1 MSTQKKR
8 LFRKVLIANRGE
20 IAVRVIRACRDL
32 GIATVAIYS
41 TADKN
46 ALHVQMAD
54 EAVCVGPPEGHASY
68 RNIPNIISA
77 AEISQAEAIHPGY
90 GFLSENA
97 HFAEICHAA
106 GIIFIGPSPDTIAL
120 MGDKS
125 RAKALMREAGVP
137 VVPGSLGTISTESE
151 GLEVAEGIGYPLI
164 IKASGGGGGRGMRI
178 VTAPEEFSNAFQTAQ
193 TEALQAF
200 GNREVYI
207 ERFFINPRHIE
218 IQVLGTVNGE
228 IHTFGERDCSI
239 QRRHQKLLEE
249 APSPFITATLRSAMS
264 QAAVAASKAANYV
277 NAGTVEFLVDPE
289 ERFFFIEM
297 NTRIQVE
304 HPVTETIFRYDLVK
318 AQILVALGEPLPP
331 VPAKPEGHA
340 IECRINAEDPWT
352 FTPSPGTITR
362 LTLPGGP
369 GIRIDTAAYQG
380 ALIPPHYDSLIAKV
394 IASGRNREEAM
405 DRMIRA
411 LGEMRIEGIKTTIPF
426 HQEVLRDP
434 VFRAGRYS
442 TSFVEHFM
450 EEREKRRTA
459 ENLEEK
465 DSSPESSKINLS
477 KDPLTGS

>member
-1 MSTQKKR
+1 MATPSKR
-8 LFRKVLIANRGE
+8 RFRKVLVANRGE

-32 GIATVAIYS
+32 GLDTVAIYS
-41 TADKN
+41 TADRT

-54 EAVCVGPPEGHASY
+54 EAVCVGPPEGHGSY

-77 AEISQAEAIHPGY
+77 AEISQADAIHPGY

-106 GIIFIGPSPDTIAL
+106 GIVFIGPSPETIAL
-120 MGDKS
+120 MGDKA

-137 VVPGSLGTISTESE
+137 VVPGSVGTISSESD
-151 GLEVAEGIGYPLI
+151 GLDVASEIGYPLI

-178 VTAPEEFSNAFQTAQ
+178 VTSPDEFSNAFQTAQ

-200 GNREVYI
+200 GNKEVYI

-218 IQVLGTVNGE
+218 IQILGDGKGE
-228 IHTFGERDCSI
+228 ILTFGERDCSI

-249 APSPFITATLRSAMS
+249 APSPFITAALRSAMS
-264 QAAVAASKAANYV
+264 QAAIAASKAADYV

-304 HPVTETIFRYDLVK
+304 HPVTESIFRYDLVK
-318 AQILVALGEPLPP
+318 AQIQVALGEPIPSPP
-331 VPAKPEGHA
+331 ARPEGHA

-362 LTLPGGP
+362 LVLPGGP
-369 GIRIDTAAYQG
+369 GIRVDTAAYQG
-380 ALIPPHYDSLIAKV
+380 AVIPPHYDSLVAKV
-394 IASGRNREEAM
+394 IATGRNREEAM
-405 DRMIRA
+405 DRMLRA
-411 LGEMRIEGIKTTIPF
+411 LTEMRVEGIRTTIPF
-426 HQEVLRDP
+426 HLEVLRDP
-434 VFRAGRYS
+434 TFRSGRYS

-450 EEREKRRTA
+450 ERRAQASGTEPA
-459 ENLEEK
+459 
-465 DSSPESSKINLS
+465 
-477 KDPLTGS
+477 DPDA

>member
-1 MSTQKKR
+1 MASSSKR
-8 LFRKVLIANRGE
+8 SFKKVLVANRGE

-32 GIATVAIYS
+32 GLSTVAIYS
-41 TADKN
+41 TADRN

-106 GIIFIGPSPDTIAL
+106 GITFIGPSPETISL
-120 MGDKS
+120 MGDKA

-137 VVPGSLGTISTESE
+137 VVPGSIGTIATESE
-151 GLEVAEGIGYPLI
+151 GLDVASEIGYPLI

-178 VTAPEEFSNAFQTAQ
+178 VTSPDEFSNAFQTAQ

-200 GNREVYI
+200 GNKEVYI
-207 ERFFINPRHIE
+207 ERFFVNPRHVE
-218 IQVLGTVNGE
+218 IQVLGDSDGT
-228 IHTFGERDCSI
+228 IYTLGERDCSI

-249 APSPFITATLRSAMS
+249 APSPFITAALRSAMS
-264 QAAVAASKAANYV
+264 QAAIAASKAADYV

-304 HPVTETIFRYDLVK
+304 HPVSESIFRYDLVK
-318 AQILVALGEPLPP
+318 AQLLVALGEPIASP
-331 VPAKPEGHA
+331 PAKPEGHA

-352 FTPSPGTITR
+352 FVPSPGTITR
-362 LTLPGGP
+362 LLLPGGP
-369 GIRIDTAAYQG
+369 GIRVDTAAYQG
-380 ALIPPHYDSLIAKV
+380 AVIPPHYDSLVAKV
-394 IASGRNREEAM
+394 IATGKNRDEAIA
-405 DRMIRA
+405 RMIRA
-411 LGEMRIEGIKTTIPF
+411 LREMTVEGIKTTIPF
-426 HQEVLRDP
+426 HLEVLADP
-434 VFRAGRYS
+434 TFRSGRYS

-450 EEREKRRTA
+450 ERREALPK
-459 ENLEEK
+459 N
-465 DSSPESSKINLS
+465 PS
-477 KDPLTGS
+477 KDPEAED

>member
-1 MSTQKKR
+1 MASPSKR
-8 LFRKVLIANRGE
+8 SFKKVLVANRGE

-32 GIATVAIYS
+32 GLSTVAIYS
-41 TADKN
+41 TVDKN

-106 GIIFIGPSPDTIAL
+106 GIIFIGPSPETISL
-120 MGDKS
+120 MGDKA

-137 VVPGSLGTISTESE
+137 VVPGSIGTIATESE
-151 GLEVAEGIGYPLI
+151 GLDVASEIGYPLI

-178 VTAPEEFSNAFQTAQ
+178 VTSPDEFSNAFQTAQ

-200 GNREVYI
+200 GNKEVYI
-207 ERFFINPRHIE
+207 ERFFVNPRHVE
-218 IQVLGTVNGE
+218 IQVLGDSDGT
-228 IHTFGERDCSI
+228 IYTLGERDCSI

-249 APSPFITATLRSAMS
+249 APSPFITAALRSAMS
-264 QAAVAASKAANYV
+264 QAAIAASKAADYV

-304 HPVTETIFRYDLVK
+304 HPVSESIFRYDLVK
-318 AQILVALGEPLPP
+318 AQLLVALGEPIASP
-331 VPAKPEGHA
+331 PAKPEGHA

-352 FTPSPGTITR
+352 FVPSPGTITR
-362 LTLPGGP
+362 LLLPGGP
-369 GIRIDTAAYQG
+369 GIRVDTAAYQG
-380 ALIPPHYDSLIAKV
+380 AVIPPHYDSLVAKV
-394 IASGRNREEAM
+394 IATGKNRDEAIA
-405 DRMIRA
+405 RMIRA
-411 LGEMRIEGIKTTIPF
+411 LREMTVEGIKTTIPF
-426 HQEVLRDP
+426 HLEVLADP
-434 VFRAGRYS
+434 TFRSGRYS

-450 EEREKRRTA
+450 ERREALPK
-459 ENLEEK
+459 N
-465 DSSPESSKINLS
+465 PS
-477 KDPLTGS
+477 KDPEAED

>member
-1 MSTQKKR
+1 MASSSKR
-8 LFRKVLIANRGE
+8 SFKKVLVANRGE

-32 GIATVAIYS
+32 GLSTVAIYS
-41 TADKN
+41 TADRN

-106 GIIFIGPSPDTIAL
+106 GITFIGPSPETISL
-120 MGDKS
+120 MGDKA

-137 VVPGSLGTISTESE
+137 VVPGSIGTIATESE
-151 GLEVAEGIGYPLI
+151 GLDVASEIGYPLI

-178 VTAPEEFSNAFQTAQ
+178 VTSPDEFSNAFQTAQ

-200 GNREVYI
+200 GNKEVYI
-207 ERFFINPRHIE
+207 ERFFLNPRHVE
-218 IQVLGTVNGE
+218 IQVLGDSDGT
-228 IHTFGERDCSI
+228 IYTLGERDCSI

-249 APSPFITATLRSAMS
+249 APSPFITAALRSAMS
-264 QAAVAASKAANYV
+264 QAAIAASKAAEYV

-304 HPVTETIFRYDLVK
+304 HPVSESIFRYDLVK
-318 AQILVALGEPLPP
+318 AQLLVALGEPIPSP
-331 VPAKPEGHA
+331 PAKPEGHA

-352 FTPSPGTITR
+352 FVPSPGTITR
-362 LTLPGGP
+362 LLLPGGP
-369 GIRIDTAAYQG
+369 GIRVDTAAYQG
-380 ALIPPHYDSLIAKV
+380 AVIPPHYDSLVAKV
-394 IASGRNREEAM
+394 IATGKNRDEAIA
-405 DRMIRA
+405 RMIRA
-411 LGEMRIEGIKTTIPF
+411 LREMTVEGIKTTIPF
-426 HQEVLRDP
+426 HLEVLADP
-434 VFRAGRYS
+434 TFRSGRYS

-450 EEREKRRTA
+450 ERREALPK
-459 ENLEEK
+459 NPSK
-465 DSSPESSKINLS
+465 DSEAE
-477 KDPLTGS
+477 D

>member
-1 MSTQKKR
+1 MATPSKR
-8 LFRKVLIANRGE
+8 RFRKVLVANRGE

-32 GIATVAIYS
+32 GLDTVAIYS
-41 TADKN
+41 TADRT

-54 EAVCVGPPEGHASY
+54 EAVCVGPPEGHGSY

-77 AEISQAEAIHPGY
+77 AEISQADAIHPGY

-106 GIIFIGPSPDTIAL
+106 GIVFIGPSPETSAL
-120 MGDKS
+120 MGDKA

-137 VVPGSLGTISTESE
+137 VVPGSVGTISSESD
-151 GLEVAEGIGYPLI
+151 GLDVASEIGYPLI

-178 VTAPEEFSNAFQTAQ
+178 VTSPDEFSNAFQTAQ

-200 GNREVYI
+200 GNKEVYI

-218 IQVLGTVNGE
+218 IQILGDGKGE
-228 IHTFGERDCSI
+228 ILTFGERDCSI

-249 APSPFITATLRSAMS
+249 APSPFITAALRSAMS
-264 QAAVAASKAANYV
+264 QAAIAASKAADYV

-304 HPVTETIFRYDLVK
+304 HPVTESIFRYDLVK
-318 AQILVALGEPLPP
+318 AQIQVALGEPIPSPP
-331 VPAKPEGHA
+331 ARPEGHA

-362 LTLPGGP
+362 LVLPGGP
-369 GIRIDTAAYQG
+369 GIRVDTAAYQG
-380 ALIPPHYDSLIAKV
+380 AVIPPHYDSLVAKV
-394 IASGRNREEAM
+394 IATGRNREEAM
-405 DRMIRA
+405 DRMLRA
-411 LGEMRIEGIKTTIPF
+411 LTEMRVEGIRTTIPF
-426 HQEVLRDP
+426 HLEVLRDP
-434 VFRAGRYS
+434 TFRSGRYS

-450 EEREKRRTA
+450 ERRAQASGTEPA
-459 ENLEEK
+459 
-465 DSSPESSKINLS
+465 
-477 KDPLTGS
+477 DPDA

>member
-1 MSTQKKR
+1 MATPAKR
-8 LFRKVLIANRGE
+8 LFRKVLVANRGE

-32 GIATVAIYS
+32 GLSTVAIYS
-41 TADKN
+41 TADRT

-54 EAVCVGPPEGHASY
+54 EAVCVGPPEGHGSY

-77 AEISQAEAIHPGY
+77 AEISQADAIHPGY

-106 GIIFIGPSPDTIAL
+106 GIVFIGPSPETISL
-120 MGDKS
+120 MGDKA

-137 VVPGSLGTISTESE
+137 VVPGSIGTISSESD
-151 GLEVAEGIGYPLI
+151 GLDVAAEIGYPLI

-178 VTAPEEFSNAFQTAQ
+178 VTSPEEFSNAFQTAQ

-200 GNREVYI
+200 GNKEVYI

-218 IQVLGTVNGE
+218 IQVLGDGKGE
-228 IHTFGERDCSI
+228 ILTFGERDCSI

-249 APSPFITATLRSAMS
+249 APSPFITAALRSAMS
-264 QAAVAASKAANYV
+264 QAAIAASKAADYV

-304 HPVTETIFRYDLVK
+304 HPVTESIFRYDLVK
-318 AQILVALGEPLPP
+318 AQIQVALGEPIPSPP
-331 VPAKPEGHA
+331 ARPEGHA

-362 LTLPGGP
+362 LVLPGGP
-369 GIRIDTAAYQG
+369 GIRVDTAAYQG
-380 ALIPPHYDSLIAKV
+380 ALIPPHYDSLVAKV
-394 IASGRNREEAM
+394 IATGRNREEAL
-405 DRMIRA
+405 DRMARA
-411 LGEMRIEGIKTTIPF
+411 LTEMRIEGIKTTIPF
-426 HQEVLRDP
+426 HLEVLRDP
-434 VFRAGRYS
+434 TFRSGRYS

-450 EEREKRRTA
+450 ERRA
-459 ENLEEK
+459 Q
-465 DSSPESSKINLS
+465 ESGNDLS
-477 KDPLTGS
+477 DADE

>member
-1 MSTQKKR
+1 MATPSKR
-8 LFRKVLIANRGE
+8 RFRKVLVANRGE

-32 GIATVAIYS
+32 GLDTVAIYS
-41 TADKN
+41 TADRT

-54 EAVCVGPPEGHASY
+54 EAVCVGPPEGHGSY

-77 AEISQAEAIHPGY
+77 AEISQADAIHPGY

-106 GIIFIGPSPDTIAL
+106 GIVFIGPSPETIAL
-120 MGDKS
+120 MGDKA

-137 VVPGSLGTISTESE
+137 VVPGSVGTISSESD
-151 GLEVAEGIGYPLI
+151 GLDVASEIGYPLI

-178 VTAPEEFSNAFQTAQ
+178 VTSPDEFSNAFQTAQ

-200 GNREVYI
+200 GNKEVYI

-218 IQVLGTVNGE
+218 IQVLGDGKGE
-228 IHTFGERDCSI
+228 ILTFGERDCSI

-249 APSPFITATLRSAMS
+249 APSPFITAALRSAMS
-264 QAAVAASKAANYV
+264 QAAIAASKAADYV

-304 HPVTETIFRYDLVK
+304 HPVTESIFRYDLVK
-318 AQILVALGEPLPP
+318 AQIQVALGEPIPSPP
-331 VPAKPEGHA
+331 ARPEGHA

-362 LTLPGGP
+362 LVLPGGP
-369 GIRIDTAAYQG
+369 GIRVDTAAYQG
-380 ALIPPHYDSLIAKV
+380 AVIPPHYDSLVANMV
-394 IASGRNREEAM
+394 ATGRNREEAM
-405 DRMIRA
+405 DRMLRA
-411 LGEMRIEGIKTTIPF
+411 LAEMRVEGIRTTIPF
-426 HQEVLRDP
+426 HLEVLRDP
-434 VFRAGRYS
+434 TFRSGRYS

-450 EEREKRRTA
+450 ERRAQASGTEPA
-459 ENLEEK
+459 
-465 DSSPESSKINLS
+465 DT
-477 KDPLTGS
+477 DA

>member
-1 MSTQKKR
+1 MASSSKR
-8 LFRKVLIANRGE
+8 SFKKVLVANRGE

-32 GIATVAIYS
+32 GLSTVAIYS
-41 TADKN
+41 TADRN

-106 GIIFIGPSPDTIAL
+106 GIIFIGPSPETISL
-120 MGDKS
+120 MGDKA

-137 VVPGSLGTISTESE
+137 VVPGSIGTIATESE
-151 GLEVAEGIGYPLI
+151 GLDVASEIGYPLI

-178 VTAPEEFSNAFQTAQ
+178 VTSPDEFSNAFQTAQ

-200 GNREVYI
+200 GNKEVYI
-207 ERFFINPRHIE
+207 ERFFVNPRHVE
-218 IQVLGTVNGE
+218 IQVLGDSDGT
-228 IHTFGERDCSI
+228 IYTLGERDCSI

-249 APSPFITATLRSAMS
+249 APSPFITAALRSAMS
-264 QAAVAASKAANYV
+264 QAAIAASKAADYV

-304 HPVTETIFRYDLVK
+304 HPVSESIFRYDLVK
-318 AQILVALGEPLPP
+318 AQLLVALGEPIPSP
-331 VPAKPEGHA
+331 PAKPEGHA

-352 FTPSPGTITR
+352 FVPSPGTITR
-362 LTLPGGP
+362 LLLPGGP
-369 GIRIDTAAYQG
+369 GIRVDTAAYQG
-380 ALIPPHYDSLIAKV
+380 AVIPPHYDSLVAKV
-394 IASGRNREEAM
+394 IATGKNRDEAIA
-405 DRMIRA
+405 RMIRA
-411 LGEMRIEGIKTTIPF
+411 LREMTVEGIKTTIPF
-426 HQEVLRDP
+426 HLEVLADP
-434 VFRAGRYS
+434 TFRSGRYS

-450 EEREKRRTA
+450 ERREALPK
-459 ENLEEK
+459 NPSK
-465 DSSPESSKINLS
+465 DSEAE
-477 KDPLTGS
+477 D

>member
-1 MSTQKKR
+1 MASSSKR
-8 LFRKVLIANRGE
+8 SFKKVLVANRGE

-32 GIATVAIYS
+32 GLSTVAIYS
-41 TADKN
+41 TADRN

-106 GIIFIGPSPDTIAL
+106 GITFIGPSPETISL
-120 MGDKS
+120 MGDKA

-137 VVPGSLGTISTESE
+137 VVPGSIGTIATESE
-151 GLEVAEGIGYPLI
+151 GLDVASEIGYPLI

-178 VTAPEEFSNAFQTAQ
+178 VTSPEEFSNAFQTAQ

-200 GNREVYI
+200 GNKEVYI
-207 ERFFINPRHIE
+207 ERFFVNPRHVE
-218 IQVLGTVNGE
+218 IQVLGDSDGT
-228 IHTFGERDCSI
+228 IYTLGERDCSI

-249 APSPFITATLRSAMS
+249 APSPFITAALRSAMS
-264 QAAVAASKAANYV
+264 QAAIAASKAADYV

-304 HPVTETIFRYDLVK
+304 HPVSESIFRYDLVK
-318 AQILVALGEPLPP
+318 AQLLVALGEPIASP
-331 VPAKPEGHA
+331 PAKPEGHA

-352 FTPSPGTITR
+352 FVPSPGTITR
-362 LTLPGGP
+362 LLLPGGP
-369 GIRIDTAAYQG
+369 GIRVDTAAYQG
-380 ALIPPHYDSLIAKV
+380 AVIPPHYDSLVAKV
-394 IASGRNREEAM
+394 IATGKNRDEAIA
-405 DRMIRA
+405 RMIRA
-411 LGEMRIEGIKTTIPF
+411 LREMTVEGIKTTIPF
-426 HQEVLRDP
+426 HLEVLADP
-434 VFRAGRYS
+434 TFRSGRYS

-450 EEREKRRTA
+450 ERREALPK
-459 ENLEEK
+459 NPSK
-465 DSSPESSKINLS
+465 DSEAE
-477 KDPLTGS
+477 D

>member
-1 MSTQKKR
+1 MASPAKR
-8 LFRKVLIANRGE
+8 SFRKVLVANRGE

-32 GIATVAIYS
+32 GLSTVAIYS

-106 GIIFIGPSPDTIAL
+106 GIIFIGPSPETISL
-120 MGDKS
+120 MGDKA

-137 VVPGSLGTISTESE
+137 VVPGSIGTIATESD
-151 GLEVAEGIGYPLI
+151 GLDVASEIGYPLI

-178 VTAPEEFSNAFQTAQ
+178 VTSPDEFSNAFQTAQ

-200 GNREVYI
+200 GNKEVYI
-207 ERFFINPRHIE
+207 ERFFVNPRHIE
-218 IQVLGTVNGE
+218 IQVLGDSDGT
-228 IHTFGERDCSI
+228 IHTLGERDCSI

-249 APSPFITATLRSAMS
+249 APSPFITAALRSAMS
-264 QAAVAASKAANYV
+264 QAAIAASKAADYV

-304 HPVTETIFRYDLVK
+304 HPVSESIFRYDLVK
-318 AQILVALGEPLPP
+318 AQLLVALGEPIASP
-331 VPAKPEGHA
+331 PAKPEGHA

-352 FTPSPGTITR
+352 FVPSPGTITR
-362 LTLPGGP
+362 LLLPGGP
-369 GIRIDTAAYQG
+369 GIRVDTAAYQG
-380 ALIPPHYDSLIAKV
+380 AVIPPHYDSLVAKV
-394 IASGRNREEAM
+394 IATGKNREEAIA
-405 DRMIRA
+405 RMTRA
-411 LGEMRIEGIKTTIPF
+411 LREMTVEGIRTTIPF
-426 HQEVLRDP
+426 HLEVLADP
-434 VFRAGRYS
+434 TFRSGRYS

-450 EEREKRRTA
+450 ERREALPK
-459 ENLEEK
+459 N
-465 DSSPESSKINLS
+465 PS
-477 KDPLTGS
+477 KDPEPED

>member
-1 MSTQKKR
+1 MASPTKR
-8 LFRKVLIANRGE
+8 AFKKVLIANRGE

-32 GIATVAIYS
+32 GLATVAIYS
-41 TADKN
+41 TADRN

-106 GIIFIGPSPDTIAL
+106 GITFIGPSPETISL
-120 MGDKS
+120 MGDKA

-137 VVPGSLGTISTESE
+137 VVPGSIGTIATEAE
-151 GLEVAEGIGYPLI
+151 GLDVAAEIGYPLI

-178 VTAPEEFSNAFQTAQ
+178 VTAPDEFSNAFQTAQ

-200 GNREVYI
+200 GNKEVYI
-207 ERFFINPRHIE
+207 ERFFVNPRHIE
-218 IQVLGTVNGE
+218 IQVLGDADGT
-228 IHTFGERDCSI
+228 IHTLGERDCSI

-249 APSPFITATLRSAMS
+249 APSPFITVALRSAMS
-264 QAAVAASKAANYV
+264 QAAVAASKAADYV

-304 HPVTETIFRYDLVK
+304 HPVSESIFRYDLVK
-318 AQILVALGEPLPP
+318 AQLLVALGEPIAPP
-331 VPAKPEGHA
+331 PPKPEGHA

-362 LTLPGGP
+362 LILPGGP
-369 GIRIDTAAYQG
+369 GIRVDTAAYQG
-380 ALIPPHYDSLIAKV
+380 AVIPPHYDSLVAKV
-394 IASGRNREEAM
+394 ISTGKNRDEAIA
-405 DRMIRA
+405 RMLRA
-411 LGEMRIEGIKTTIPF
+411 LREMKVDGIKTTIPF
-426 HQEVLRDP
+426 HLEVLKDE
-434 VFRAGRYS
+434 VFRSGRYS

-450 EEREKRRTA
+450 ERREEHSDKQSD
-459 ENLEEK
+459 K
-465 DSSPESSKINLS
+465 S
-477 KDPLTGS
+477 KDPGPEA

>member
-1 MSTQKKR
+1 MATPSKR
-8 LFRKVLIANRGE
+8 RFRKVLVANRGE

-32 GIATVAIYS
+32 GLDTVAIYS
-41 TADKN
+41 TADRT

-54 EAVCVGPPEGHASY
+54 EAVCVGPPEGHGSY

-77 AEISQAEAIHPGY
+77 AEISQADAIHPGY

-106 GIIFIGPSPDTIAL
+106 GIVFIGPSPETIAL
-120 MGDKS
+120 MGDKA

-137 VVPGSLGTISTESE
+137 VVPGSVGTISSESD
-151 GLEVAEGIGYPLI
+151 GLDVASEIGYPLI

-178 VTAPEEFSNAFQTAQ
+178 VTSPDEFSNAFQTAQ

-200 GNREVYI
+200 GNKEVYI

-218 IQVLGTVNGE
+218 IQVRGDGKGE
-228 IHTFGERDCSI
+228 ILTFGERDCSI

-249 APSPFITATLRSAMS
+249 APSPFITAALRSAMS
-264 QAAVAASKAANYV
+264 QAAIAASKAADYV

-304 HPVTETIFRYDLVK
+304 HPVTESIFRYDLVK
-318 AQILVALGEPLPP
+318 AQIQVALGEPIPSPP
-331 VPAKPEGHA
+331 ARPEGHA

-362 LTLPGGP
+362 LVLPGGP
-369 GIRIDTAAYQG
+369 GIRVDTAAYQG
-380 ALIPPHYDSLIAKV
+380 AVIPPHYDSLVAKV
-394 IASGRNREEAM
+394 IATGRNREEAM
-405 DRMIRA
+405 DRMLRA
-411 LGEMRIEGIKTTIPF
+411 LTEMRVEGIRTTIPF
-426 HQEVLRDP
+426 HLEVLRDP
-434 VFRAGRYS
+434 TFRSGRYS

-450 EEREKRRTA
+450 ERRAQASGTEPA
-459 ENLEEK
+459 
-465 DSSPESSKINLS
+465 
-477 KDPLTGS
+477 DPDA

>member
-1 MSTQKKR
+1 MATPAKR
-8 LFRKVLIANRGE
+8 LFRKVLVANRGE

-32 GIATVAIYS
+32 GLSTVAIYS
-41 TADKN
+41 TADRT

-54 EAVCVGPPEGHASY
+54 EAVCVGPPEGHGSY

-77 AEISQAEAIHPGY
+77 AEISQADAIHPGY

-106 GIIFIGPSPDTIAL
+106 GIVFIGPSPETISL
-120 MGDKS
+120 MGDKA

-137 VVPGSLGTISTESE
+137 VVPGSIGTISSESD
-151 GLEVAEGIGYPLI
+151 GLDVAAEIGYPLI

-178 VTAPEEFSNAFQTAQ
+178 VTSPEEFSNAFQTAQ

-200 GNREVYI
+200 GNKEVYI

-218 IQVLGTVNGE
+218 IQVLGDGKGE
-228 IHTFGERDCSI
+228 ILTFGERDCSI

-249 APSPFITATLRSAMS
+249 APSPFITAALRSAMS
-264 QAAVAASKAANYV
+264 QAAIAASKAADYV

-304 HPVTETIFRYDLVK
+304 HPVTESIFRYDLVK
-318 AQILVALGEPLPP
+318 AQIQVALGEPIPSPP
-331 VPAKPEGHA
+331 ARPEGHA

-362 LTLPGGP
+362 LVLPGGP
-369 GIRIDTAAYQG
+369 GIRVDTAAYQG
-380 ALIPPHYDSLIAKV
+380 ALIPPHYDSLVAKV
-394 IASGRNREEAM
+394 IATGRNREEAL
-405 DRMIRA
+405 DRMARA
-411 LGEMRIEGIKTTIPF
+411 LTEMRVEGIKTTIPF
-426 HQEVLRDP
+426 HLEVLRDP
-434 VFRAGRYS
+434 TFRSGRYS

-450 EEREKRRTA
+450 ERRA
-459 ENLEEK
+459 Q
-465 DSSPESSKINLS
+465 ESGNDLS
-477 KDPLTGS
+477 DADE

>member
-1 MSTQKKR
+1 MASSSKR
-8 LFRKVLIANRGE
+8 SFKKVLVANRGE

-32 GIATVAIYS
+32 GLSTVAIYS
-41 TADKN
+41 TADRN

-106 GIIFIGPSPDTIAL
+106 GITFIGPSPETISL
-120 MGDKS
+120 MGDKA

-137 VVPGSLGTISTESE
+137 VVPGSIGTIATESE
-151 GLEVAEGIGYPLI
+151 GLDVASEIGYPLI

-178 VTAPEEFSNAFQTAQ
+178 VTSPEEFSNAFQTAQ

-200 GNREVYI
+200 GNKEVYI
-207 ERFFINPRHIE
+207 ERFFVNPRHVE
-218 IQVLGTVNGE
+218 IQVLGDSDGT
-228 IHTFGERDCSI
+228 IYTLGERDCSI

-249 APSPFITATLRSAMS
+249 APSPFITAALRSAMS
-264 QAAVAASKAANYV
+264 QAAIAASKAADYV

-304 HPVTETIFRYDLVK
+304 HPVSESIFRYDLVK
-318 AQILVALGEPLPP
+318 AQLLVALGEPIPSP
-331 VPAKPEGHA
+331 PAKPEGHA

-352 FTPSPGTITR
+352 FVPSPGTITR
-362 LTLPGGP
+362 LLLPGGP
-369 GIRIDTAAYQG
+369 GIRVDTAAYQG
-380 ALIPPHYDSLIAKV
+380 AVIPPHYDSLVAKV
-394 IASGRNREEAM
+394 IATGKNRDEAIA
-405 DRMIRA
+405 RMIRA
-411 LGEMRIEGIKTTIPF
+411 LREMTVEGIKTTIPF
-426 HQEVLRDP
+426 HLEVLADP
-434 VFRAGRYS
+434 TFRSGRYS

-450 EEREKRRTA
+450 ERREALPK
-459 ENLEEK
+459 NPSK
-465 DSSPESSKINLS
+465 DSEAE
-477 KDPLTGS
+477 D

>member
-1 MSTQKKR
+1 MASSSKR
-8 LFRKVLIANRGE
+8 SFKKVLVANRGE

-32 GIATVAIYS
+32 GLSTVAIYS
-41 TADKN
+41 TADRN

-106 GIIFIGPSPDTIAL
+106 GITFIGPSPETISL
-120 MGDKS
+120 MGDKA

-137 VVPGSLGTISTESE
+137 VVPGSIGTIATESE
-151 GLEVAEGIGYPLI
+151 GLDVASEIGYPLI

-178 VTAPEEFSNAFQTAQ
+178 VTSPEEFSNAFQTAQ

-200 GNREVYI
+200 GNKEVYI
-207 ERFFINPRHIE
+207 ERFFVNPRHVE
-218 IQVLGTVNGE
+218 IQVLGDSDGT
-228 IHTFGERDCSI
+228 IYTLGERDCSI

-249 APSPFITATLRSAMS
+249 APSPFITAALRSAMS
-264 QAAVAASKAANYV
+264 QAAIAASKAADYV

-304 HPVTETIFRYDLVK
+304 HPVSESIFRYDLVK
-318 AQILVALGEPLPP
+318 AQLLVALGEPIASP
-331 VPAKPEGHA
+331 PAKPEGHA

-352 FTPSPGTITR
+352 FVPSPGTITR
-362 LTLPGGP
+362 LLLPGGP
-369 GIRIDTAAYQG
+369 GIRVDTAAYQG
-380 ALIPPHYDSLIAKV
+380 AVIPPHYDSLVAKV
-394 IASGRNREEAM
+394 IATGKNRDEAIA
-405 DRMIRA
+405 RMIRA
-411 LGEMRIEGIKTTIPF
+411 LREMTVEGIKTTIPF
-426 HQEVLRDP
+426 HLEVLTDP
-434 VFRAGRYS
+434 TFRSGRYS

-450 EEREKRRTA
+450 ERREALPK
-459 ENLEEK
+459 N
-465 DSSPESSKINLS
+465 PS
-477 KDPLTGS
+477 KDPEAED

>member
-1 MSTQKKR
+1 MATPSKR
-8 LFRKVLIANRGE
+8 RFRKVLVANRGE

-32 GIATVAIYS
+32 GLDTVAIYS
-41 TADKN
+41 TADRT

-54 EAVCVGPPEGHASY
+54 EAVCVGPPEGHGSY

-77 AEISQAEAIHPGY
+77 AEISQADAIHPGY

-106 GIIFIGPSPDTIAL
+106 GIVFIGPSPESIAL
-120 MGDKS
+120 MGDKA

-137 VVPGSLGTISTESE
+137 VVPGSVGTISSESD
-151 GLEVAEGIGYPLI
+151 GLDVASEIGYPLI

-178 VTAPEEFSNAFQTAQ
+178 VTSPDEFSNAFQTAQ

-200 GNREVYI
+200 GNKEVYI

-218 IQVLGTVNGE
+218 IQILGDGKGE
-228 IHTFGERDCSI
+228 ILTFGERDCSI

-249 APSPFITATLRSAMS
+249 APSPFITAALRSAMS
-264 QAAVAASKAANYV
+264 QAAIAASKAADYV

-304 HPVTETIFRYDLVK
+304 HPVTESIFRYDLVK
-318 AQILVALGEPLPP
+318 AQIQVALGEPIPSPP
-331 VPAKPEGHA
+331 ARPEGHA

-362 LTLPGGP
+362 LVLPGGP
-369 GIRIDTAAYQG
+369 GIRVDTAAYQG
-380 ALIPPHYDSLIAKV
+380 AVIPPHYDSLVAKV
-394 IASGRNREEAM
+394 IATGRNREEAM
-405 DRMIRA
+405 DRMLRA
-411 LGEMRIEGIKTTIPF
+411 LTEMRVEGIRTTIPF
-426 HQEVLRDP
+426 HLEVLRDP
-434 VFRAGRYS
+434 TFRSGRYS

-450 EEREKRRTA
+450 ERRAQASGTEPA
-459 ENLEEK
+459 EP
-465 DSSPESSKINLS
+465 DA
-477 KDPLTGS
+477 

>member
-1 MSTQKKR
+1 MATPSKR
-8 LFRKVLIANRGE
+8 RFRKVLVANRGE

-32 GIATVAIYS
+32 GLDTVAIYS
-41 TADKN
+41 TADRT

-54 EAVCVGPPEGHASY
+54 EAVCVGPPEGHGSY

-77 AEISQAEAIHPGY
+77 AEISQADAIHPGY

-106 GIIFIGPSPDTIAL
+106 GIVFIGPSPESIAL
-120 MGDKS
+120 MGDKA

-137 VVPGSLGTISTESE
+137 VVPGSVGTISSESD
-151 GLEVAEGIGYPLI
+151 GLDVASEIGYPLI

-178 VTAPEEFSNAFQTAQ
+178 VTSPDEFSNAFQTAQ

-200 GNREVYI
+200 GNKEVYI

-218 IQVLGTVNGE
+218 IQILGDGKGE
-228 IHTFGERDCSI
+228 ILTFGERDCSI

-249 APSPFITATLRSAMS
+249 APSPFITAALRSAMS
-264 QAAVAASKAANYV
+264 QAAIAASKAADYV

-304 HPVTETIFRYDLVK
+304 HPVTESIFRYDLVK
-318 AQILVALGEPLPP
+318 AQIQVALGEPIPSPP
-331 VPAKPEGHA
+331 ARPEGHA

-362 LTLPGGP
+362 LVLPGGP
-369 GIRIDTAAYQG
+369 GIRVDTAAYQG
-380 ALIPPHYDSLIAKV
+380 AVIPPHYDSLVAKV
-394 IASGRNREEAM
+394 IATGRNREEAM
-405 DRMIRA
+405 DRMLRA
-411 LGEMRIEGIKTTIPF
+411 LTEMRVEGIRTTIPF
-426 HQEVLRDP
+426 HLEVLRDP
-434 VFRAGRYS
+434 TFRSGRYS

-450 EEREKRRTA
+450 ERRAQASGTEPA
-459 ENLEEK
+459 
-465 DSSPESSKINLS
+465 
-477 KDPLTGS
+477 DPDA

>member
-1 MSTQKKR
+1 MATPSKR
-8 LFRKVLIANRGE
+8 RFRKVLVANRGE

-32 GIATVAIYS
+32 GLDTVAIYS
-41 TADKN
+41 TADRT

-54 EAVCVGPPEGHASY
+54 EAVCVGPPEGHGSY

-77 AEISQAEAIHPGY
+77 AEISQADAIHPGY

-106 GIIFIGPSPDTIAL
+106 GIVFIGPSPETIAL
-120 MGDKS
+120 MGDKA

-137 VVPGSLGTISTESE
+137 VVPGSVGTISSESD
-151 GLEVAEGIGYPLI
+151 GLDVASEIGYPLI

-178 VTAPEEFSNAFQTAQ
+178 VTSPDEFSNAFQTAQ

-200 GNREVYI
+200 GNKEVYI

-218 IQVLGTVNGE
+218 IQVLGDGKGE
-228 IHTFGERDCSI
+228 ILTFGERDCSI

-249 APSPFITATLRSAMS
+249 APSPFITAALRSAMS
-264 QAAVAASKAANYV
+264 QAAIAASKAADYV

-304 HPVTETIFRYDLVK
+304 HPVTESIFRYDLVL
-318 AQILVALGEPLPP
+318 AQIQVALGEPIPSPP
-331 VPAKPEGHA
+331 ARPEGHA

-362 LTLPGGP
+362 LVLPGGP
-369 GIRIDTAAYQG
+369 GIRVDTAAYQG
-380 ALIPPHYDSLIAKV
+380 AVIPPHYDSLVAKV
-394 IASGRNREEAM
+394 IATGRNREEAM
-405 DRMIRA
+405 DRMLRA
-411 LGEMRIEGIKTTIPF
+411 LTEMRVEGIRTTIPF
-426 HQEVLRDP
+426 HLEVLRDP
-434 VFRAGRYS
+434 TFRSGRYS

-450 EEREKRRTA
+450 ERRAQASGTEPA
-459 ENLEEK
+459 
-465 DSSPESSKINLS
+465 
-477 KDPLTGS
+477 DPDA

>member
-1 MSTQKKR
+1 MATPPAKR
-8 LFRKVLIANRGE
+8 RFRKVLVANRGE

-32 GIATVAIYS
+32 GLDTVAIYS
-41 TADKN
+41 TADRT

-54 EAVCVGPPEGHASY
+54 EAVCVGPPEGYGSY

-77 AEISQAEAIHPGY
+77 AEISQADAIHPGY

-106 GIIFIGPSPDTIAL
+106 GIVFIGPSPETIAL
-120 MGDKS
+120 MGDKA

-137 VVPGSLGTISTESE
+137 VVPGSIGTISSESD
-151 GLEVAEGIGYPLI
+151 GLDVASEIGYPLI

-178 VTAPEEFSNAFQTAQ
+178 VTSPDEFSNAFQTAQ

-200 GNREVYI
+200 GNKEVYI

-218 IQVLGTVNGE
+218 IQVLGDGKGE
-228 IHTFGERDCSI
+228 ILTFGERDCSI

-249 APSPFITATLRSAMS
+249 APSPFITAALRSAMS
-264 QAAVAASKAANYV
+264 QAAIAASKAADYV

-304 HPVTETIFRYDLVK
+304 HPVTESIFRYDLVK
-318 AQILVALGEPLPP
+318 AQIQVALGEPIPSPP
-331 VPAKPEGHA
+331 SRPEGHA

-362 LTLPGGP
+362 LVLPGGP
-369 GIRIDTAAYQG
+369 GIRVDTAAYQG
-380 ALIPPHYDSLIAKV
+380 AVIPPHYDSLVAKV
-394 IASGRNREEAM
+394 IATGRNREEAM
-405 DRMIRA
+405 DRMLRA
-411 LGEMRIEGIKTTIPF
+411 LTEMRVEGIRTTIPF
-426 HQEVLRDP
+426 HLEVLRDST
-434 VFRAGRYS
+434 FRSGRYS

-450 EEREKRRTA
+450 ERRAQASGTEPA
-459 ENLEEK
+459 DP
-465 DSSPESSKINLS
+465 DS
-477 KDPLTGS
+477 

>member
-1 MSTQKKR
+1 MASPSKR
-8 LFRKVLIANRGE
+8 SFKKVLVANRGE

-32 GIATVAIYS
+32 GLSTVAIYS

-106 GIIFIGPSPDTIAL
+106 GIIFIGPSPETISL
-120 MGDKS
+120 MGDKA

-137 VVPGSLGTISTESE
+137 VVPGSIGTIATESE
-151 GLEVAEGIGYPLI
+151 GLDVASEIGYPLI

-178 VTAPEEFSNAFQTAQ
+178 VTSPDEFSNAFQTAQ

-200 GNREVYI
+200 GNKEVYI
-207 ERFFINPRHIE
+207 ERFFVNPRHVE
-218 IQVLGTVNGE
+218 IQVLGDSDGT
-228 IHTFGERDCSI
+228 IYTLGERDCSI

-249 APSPFITATLRSAMS
+249 APSPFITAALRSAMS
-264 QAAVAASKAANYV
+264 QAAIAASKAADYV

-304 HPVTETIFRYDLVK
+304 HPVSESIFRYDLVK
-318 AQILVALGEPLPP
+318 AQLLIALGEPITSP
-331 VPAKPEGHA
+331 PAKPEGHA

-352 FTPSPGTITR
+352 FVPSPGTITR
-362 LTLPGGP
+362 LLLPGGP
-369 GIRIDTAAYQG
+369 GIRVDTAAYQG
-380 ALIPPHYDSLIAKV
+380 AVIPPYYDSLVAKV
-394 IASGRNREEAM
+394 IATGKNRDEAIA
-405 DRMIRA
+405 RMIRA
-411 LGEMRIEGIKTTIPF
+411 LREMTVEGIKTTIPF
-426 HQEVLRDP
+426 HLEVLADP
-434 VFRAGRYS
+434 TFRSGRYS

-450 EEREKRRTA
+450 ERREALPK
-459 ENLEEK
+459 NPSK
-465 DSSPESSKINLS
+465 DSEAE
-477 KDPLTGS
+477 D

>member
-1 MSTQKKR
+1 MASPSKR
-8 LFRKVLIANRGE
+8 SFKKVLVANRGE

-32 GIATVAIYS
+32 GLSTVAIYS

-106 GIIFIGPSPDTIAL
+106 GIIFIGPSPETISL
-120 MGDKS
+120 MGDKA

-137 VVPGSLGTISTESE
+137 VVPGSIGTIATESE
-151 GLEVAEGIGYPLI
+151 GLDVASEIGYPLI

-178 VTAPEEFSNAFQTAQ
+178 VTSPDEFSNAFQTAQ

-200 GNREVYI
+200 GNKEVYI
-207 ERFFINPRHIE
+207 ERFFVNPRHVE
-218 IQVLGTVNGE
+218 IQVLGDSDGT
-228 IHTFGERDCSI
+228 IYTLGERDCSI

-249 APSPFITATLRSAMS
+249 APSPFITAALRSAMS
-264 QAAVAASKAANYV
+264 QAAIAASKAADYV

-304 HPVTETIFRYDLVK
+304 HPVSESIFRYDLVK
-318 AQILVALGEPLPP
+318 AQLLVALGEPIASP
-331 VPAKPEGHA
+331 PAKPEGHA

-352 FTPSPGTITR
+352 FVPSPGTITR
-362 LTLPGGP
+362 LLLPGGP
-369 GIRIDTAAYQG
+369 GIRVDTAAYQG
-380 ALIPPHYDSLIAKV
+380 AVIPPHYDSLVAKIIATGKNRDEA
-394 IASGRNREEAM
+394 IA
-405 DRMIRA
+405 RMIRA
-411 LGEMRIEGIKTTIPF
+411 LREMTVEGIKTTIPF
-426 HQEVLRDP
+426 HLEVLADP
-434 VFRAGRYS
+434 TFRSGRYS

-450 EEREKRRTA
+450 ERREALPK
-459 ENLEEK
+459 NPSK
-465 DSSPESSKINLS
+465 DSEAE
-477 KDPLTGS
+477 D

>member
-1 MSTQKKR
+1 MATPAKR
-8 LFRKVLIANRGE
+8 LFRKVLVANRGE

-32 GIATVAIYS
+32 GLATVAIYS
-41 TADKN
+41 TADRT

-54 EAVCVGPPEGHASY
+54 EAVCVGPPEGHGSY

-77 AEISQAEAIHPGY
+77 AEISQADAIHPGY

-106 GIIFIGPSPDTIAL
+106 GIVFIGPSPETIAL
-120 MGDKS
+120 MGDKA

-137 VVPGSLGTISTESE
+137 VVPGSIGTISSESD
-151 GLEVAEGIGYPLI
+151 GLDVASEIGYPLI

-178 VTAPEEFSNAFQTAQ
+178 VTTPDEFSNAFQTAQ
-193 TEALQAF
+193 TEALPAF
-200 GNREVYI
+200 GNKEVYI

-218 IQVLGTVNGE
+218 IQVLGDGKGE
-228 IHTFGERDCSI
+228 ILTFGERDCSI

-249 APSPFITATLRSAMS
+249 APSPFITPALRSAMS
-264 QAAVAASKAANYV
+264 QAAIAASRAADYV

-304 HPVTETIFRYDLVK
+304 HPVTESIFRYDLVK
-318 AQILVALGEPLPP
+318 AQIQVALGEPIPSPP
-331 VPAKPEGHA
+331 ARPEGHA

-362 LTLPGGP
+362 LVLPGGP
-369 GIRIDTAAYQG
+369 GIRVDTAAYQG
-380 ALIPPHYDSLIAKV
+380 AVIPPHYDSLVAKV
-394 IASGRNREEAM
+394 IATGRNREEAM
-405 DRMIRA
+405 DRMLRA
-411 LGEMRIEGIKTTIPF
+411 LSEMRVEGVRTTIPF
-426 HQEVLRDP
+426 HLAVLRDP
-434 VFRAGRYS
+434 TFRSGRYS

-450 EEREKRRTA
+450 ERRARA
-459 ENLEEK
+459 EGG
-465 DSSPESSKINLS
+465 
-477 KDPLTGS
+477 DPSDTDT

>member
-1 MSTQKKR
+1 MASPTKR
-8 LFRKVLIANRGE
+8 TFKKVLVANRGE

-32 GIATVAIYS
+32 GLATVAIYS
-41 TADKN
+41 TADRN

-106 GIIFIGPSPDTIAL
+106 GITFIGPSPETISL
-120 MGDKS
+120 MGDKA

-137 VVPGSLGTISTESE
+137 VVPGSVGTIATEAE
-151 GLEVAEGIGYPLI
+151 GLDVASEIGYPLI

-178 VTAPEEFSNAFQTAQ
+178 VTAPDEFSNAFQTAQ

-200 GNREVYI
+200 GNKEVYI
-207 ERFFINPRHIE
+207 ERFFVNPRHIE
-218 IQVLGTVNGE
+218 IQVLGEADGT
-228 IHTFGERDCSI
+228 IHTLGERDCSI

-249 APSPFITATLRSAMS
+249 APSPFITAALRSAMS
-264 QAAVAASKAANYV
+264 QAAIAASKAADYV
-277 NAGTVEFLVDPE
+277 NAGTVEFLVDPD

-304 HPVTETIFRYDLVK
+304 HPVSESIFRYDLVK
-318 AQILVALGEPLPP
+318 AQLLVALGEPISPP
-331 VPAKPEGHA
+331 PPKPEGHA

-352 FTPSPGTITR
+352 FTPSPGTISR
-362 LTLPGGP
+362 LILPGGP

-380 ALIPPHYDSLIAKV
+380 AVIPPHYDSLVAKV
-394 IASGRNREEAM
+394 IATGKNREEAIA
-405 DRMIRA
+405 RMLRA
-411 LGEMRIEGIKTTIPF
+411 LGEMKIEGIKTTIPF
-426 HQEVLRDP
+426 HLEVLRDP
-434 VFRAGRYS
+434 TFRSGRYS

-450 EEREKRRTA
+450 ARREEHSEKHP
-459 ENLEEK
+459 EK
-465 DSSPESSKINLS
+465 S
-477 KDPLTGS
+477 KDPGPEA

>member
-1 MSTQKKR
+1 MGAQTKR

-41 TADKN
+41 TADKD

-106 GIIFIGPSPDTIAL
+106 GIIFIGPSPETIAL

-137 VVPGSLGTISTESE
+137 VVPGSLGTISTETE
-151 GLEVAEGIGYPLI
+151 GLEVADGIGYPLI

-200 GNREVYI
+200 GNKDVYI

-218 IQVLGTVNGE
+218 IQVLGIGNGD
-228 IHTFGERDCSI
+228 IYTFGERDCSI

-249 APSPFITATLRSAMS
+249 APSPFINPALRSAMS
-264 QAAVAASKAANYV
+264 QAAIAASRAASYV

-304 HPVTETIFRYDLVK
+304 HPVTETVFRYDLVK
-318 AQILVALGEPLPP
+318 SQILVALGEA
-331 VPAKPEGHA
+331 VPAPPLKPEGHA

-352 FTPSPGTITR
+352 FTPSPGTISR
-362 LTLPGGP
+362 LILPGGP
-369 GIRIDTAAYQG
+369 GIRVDTSAYQG
-380 ALIPPHYDSLIAKV
+380 AVIPPFYDSLVAKLIAY
-394 IASGRNREEAM
+394 GRNREEAM
-405 DRMIRA
+405 NRMGRA
-411 LGEMRIEGIKTTIPF
+411 LSEMRVEGIKTTLPF
-426 HQEVLRDP
+426 HREVLRDP
-434 VFRAGRYS
+434 TFRAGRYS
-442 TSFVEHFM
+442 TSFVERFM
-450 EEREKRRTA
+450 EEREKRLTA
-459 ENLEEK
+459 EFPDETG
-465 DSSPESSKINLS
+465 SRAGTRKIDLS
-477 KDPLTGS
+477 KEPSHGS

>member
-1 MSTQKKR
+1 MASSSKR
-8 LFRKVLIANRGE
+8 SFKKVLVANRGE

-32 GIATVAIYS
+32 GLSTVAIYS
-41 TADKN
+41 TADRN

-106 GIIFIGPSPDTIAL
+106 GITFIGPSPETISL
-120 MGDKS
+120 MGDKA

-137 VVPGSLGTISTESE
+137 VVPGSIGTIATESE
-151 GLEVAEGIGYPLI
+151 GLDVASEIGYPLI

-178 VTAPEEFSNAFQTAQ
+178 VTSPDEFSNAFQTAQ

-200 GNREVYI
+200 GNKEVYI
-207 ERFFINPRHIE
+207 ERFFVNPRHVE
-218 IQVLGTVNGE
+218 IQVLGDSDGT
-228 IHTFGERDCSI
+228 IYTLGERDCSI

-249 APSPFITATLRSAMS
+249 APSPFITAALRSAMS
-264 QAAVAASKAANYV
+264 QAAIAASKAADYV

-304 HPVTETIFRYDLVK
+304 HPVSESIFRYDLVK
-318 AQILVALGEPLPP
+318 AQLLVALGEPIPSP
-331 VPAKPEGHA
+331 PAKPEGHA

-352 FTPSPGTITR
+352 FVPSPGTITR
-362 LTLPGGP
+362 LLLPGGP
-369 GIRIDTAAYQG
+369 GIRVDTAAYQG
-380 ALIPPHYDSLIAKV
+380 AVIPPHYDSLVAKV
-394 IASGRNREEAM
+394 IATGKNRDEAIA
-405 DRMIRA
+405 RMIRA
-411 LGEMRIEGIKTTIPF
+411 LREMTVEGIKTTIPF
-426 HQEVLRDP
+426 HLEVLADP
-434 VFRAGRYS
+434 TFRSGRYS

-450 EEREKRRTA
+450 ERREALPK
-459 ENLEEK
+459 NPSK
-465 DSSPESSKINLS
+465 DSEAE
-477 KDPLTGS
+477 D

>member
-1 MSTQKKR
+1 MATPSKR
-8 LFRKVLIANRGE
+8 RFRKVLVANRGE

-32 GIATVAIYS
+32 GLDTVAIYS
-41 TADKN
+41 TADRT

-54 EAVCVGPPEGHASY
+54 EAVCVGPPEGHGSY

-77 AEISQAEAIHPGY
+77 AEISQADAIHPGY

-106 GIIFIGPSPDTIAL
+106 GIVFIGPSPETIAL
-120 MGDKS
+120 MGDKA

-137 VVPGSLGTISTESE
+137 VVPGSVGTISSESD
-151 GLEVAEGIGYPLI
+151 GLDVASEIGYPLI

-178 VTAPEEFSNAFQTAQ
+178 VTSPDEFSNAFQTAQ

-200 GNREVYI
+200 GNKEVYI

-218 IQVLGTVNGE
+218 IQVLGDGKGE
-228 IHTFGERDCSI
+228 ILTFGERDCSI

-249 APSPFITATLRSAMS
+249 APSPFITAALRSAMS
-264 QAAVAASKAANYV
+264 QAAIAASKAADYV

-304 HPVTETIFRYDLVK
+304 HPVTESIFRYDLVK
-318 AQILVALGEPLPP
+318 AQIQVALGEPIPSPP
-331 VPAKPEGHA
+331 ARPEGHA

-362 LTLPGGP
+362 LVLPGGP
-369 GIRIDTAAYQG
+369 GIRVDTAAYQG
-380 ALIPPHYDSLIAKV
+380 AVIPPHYDSLVAKV
-394 IASGRNREEAM
+394 IATGRNREEAM
-405 DRMIRA
+405 DRMLRA
-411 LGEMRIEGIKTTIPF
+411 LTEMRVEGIRTTIPF
-426 HQEVLRDP
+426 HLEVLRDP
-434 VFRAGRYS
+434 TFRSGRYS

-450 EEREKRRTA
+450 ERRAQASGTEPA
-459 ENLEEK
+459 EP
-465 DSSPESSKINLS
+465 DA
-477 KDPLTGS
+477 

>member
-1 MSTQKKR
+1 MGPLTKR
-8 LFRKVLIANRGE
+8 LFKKVLIANRGE

-32 GIATVAIYS
+32 GLSTVAIYS

-106 GIIFIGPSPDTIAL
+106 GIVFIGPSPETIAL

-137 VVPGSLGTISTESE
+137 VVPGSLGTISTEAD
-151 GLEVAEGIGYPLI
+151 GLEVASEIGYPLI

-178 VTAPEEFSNAFQTAQ
+178 VTAPDEFSNAFQTAQ

-200 GNREVYI
+200 GNKEVYI

-218 IQVLGTVNGE
+218 IQVLGNAEGE
-228 IHTFGERDCSI
+228 ILTFGERDCSI

-249 APSPFITATLRSAMS
+249 APSPFITAALRSAMS
-264 QAAVAASKAANYV
+264 QAAIAASKAADYV

-318 AQILVALGEPLPP
+318 AQIQIALGEPIPP
-331 VPAKPEGHA
+331 PPSRPEGHA

-362 LTLPGGP
+362 LVLPGGP
-369 GIRIDTAAYQG
+369 GIRVDTAAYQG
-380 ALIPPHYDSLIAKV
+380 AVIPPHYDSLVAKLIAF
-394 IASGRNREEAM
+394 GRNREEAM
-405 DRMIRA
+405 DRMGRA
-411 LGEMRIEGIKTTIPF
+411 LSEMKVEGIRTTIPF
-426 HQEVLRDP
+426 HQEVLKDP
-434 VFRAGRYS
+434 TFRAGRYS

-450 EEREKRRTA
+450 EKREKLRAA
-459 ENLEEK
+459 EEDKEAPEGI
-465 DSSPESSKINLS
+465 SSPG
-477 KDPLTGS
+477 KDASPPSRT

>member
-1 MSTQKKR
+1 MASPTKR
-8 LFRKVLIANRGE
+8 TFKKVLVANRGE

-32 GIATVAIYS
+32 GLATVAIYS
-41 TADKN
+41 TADRN

-106 GIIFIGPSPDTIAL
+106 GITFIGPSPETISL
-120 MGDKS
+120 MGDKA

-137 VVPGSLGTISTESE
+137 VVPGSVGTIATEAE
-151 GLEVAEGIGYPLI
+151 GLDVASEIGYPLI
-164 IKASGGGGGRGMRI
+164 IKASGGGGGRGLRI
-178 VTAPEEFSNAFQTAQ
+178 VSAPDEFSTAFQTAQ

-200 GNREVYI
+200 GNKEVYI
-207 ERFFINPRHIE
+207 ERFFVNPRHIE
-218 IQVLGTVNGE
+218 IQVLVEADGT
-228 IHTFGERDCSI
+228 IHTLGERDCSI

-249 APSPFITATLRSAMS
+249 APSPFITAALRSAMS
-264 QAAVAASKAANYV
+264 QAAIAASKAADYV
-277 NAGTVEFLVDPE
+277 NAGTVEFLVDPD

-304 HPVTETIFRYDLVK
+304 HPVSESIFRYDLVK
-318 AQILVALGEPLPP
+318 AQLLVALGEPISPP
-331 VPAKPEGHA
+331 PPKPEGHA

-362 LTLPGGP
+362 LILPGGP

-380 ALIPPHYDSLIAKV
+380 AVIPPHYDSLVAKV
-394 IASGRNREEAM
+394 IATGKNREEAIA
-405 DRMIRA
+405 RMLRA
-411 LGEMRIEGIKTTIPF
+411 LGEMKIEGIKTTIPF
-426 HQEVLRDP
+426 HLEVLRDP
-434 VFRAGRYS
+434 TFRSGRYS

-450 EEREKRRTA
+450 ARREEHSEKHP
-459 ENLEEK
+459 EK
-465 DSSPESSKINLS
+465 S
-477 KDPLTGS
+477 KDPGPEA

>member
-1 MSTQKKR
+1 MASSSKR
-8 LFRKVLIANRGE
+8 SFKKVLVANRGE

-32 GIATVAIYS
+32 GLSTVAIYS
-41 TADKN
+41 TADRN

-106 GIIFIGPSPDTIAL
+106 GITFIGPSPETISL
-120 MGDKS
+120 MGDKA

-137 VVPGSLGTISTESE
+137 VVPGSIGTIATESE
-151 GLEVAEGIGYPLI
+151 GLDVASEIGYPLI

-178 VTAPEEFSNAFQTAQ
+178 VTSPDEFSNAFQTAQ

-200 GNREVYI
+200 GNKEVYI
-207 ERFFINPRHIE
+207 ERFFVNPRHVE
-218 IQVLGTVNGE
+218 IQVLGDSDGT
-228 IHTFGERDCSI
+228 IYTLGERDCSI

-249 APSPFITATLRSAMS
+249 APSPFITAALRSAMS
-264 QAAVAASKAANYV
+264 QAAIAASKAAEYV

-304 HPVTETIFRYDLVK
+304 HPVSESIFRYDLVK
-318 AQILVALGEPLPP
+318 AQLLVALGEPIPSP
-331 VPAKPEGHA
+331 PAKPEGHA

-352 FTPSPGTITR
+352 FVPSPGTITR
-362 LTLPGGP
+362 LLLPGGP
-369 GIRIDTAAYQG
+369 GIRVDTAAYQG
-380 ALIPPHYDSLIAKV
+380 AVIPPHYDSLVAKV
-394 IASGRNREEAM
+394 IATGKNRDEAIA
-405 DRMIRA
+405 RMIRA
-411 LGEMRIEGIKTTIPF
+411 LREMTVEGIKTTIPF
-426 HQEVLRDP
+426 HLEVLADP
-434 VFRAGRYS
+434 TFRSGRYS

-450 EEREKRRTA
+450 ERREALPK
-459 ENLEEK
+459 NPSK
-465 DSSPESSKINLS
+465 DSEAE
-477 KDPLTGS
+477 D

>member
-1 MSTQKKR
+1 MASSSKR
-8 LFRKVLIANRGE
+8 SFKKVLVANRGE

-32 GIATVAIYS
+32 GLSTVAIYS
-41 TADKN
+41 TADRN

-106 GIIFIGPSPDTIAL
+106 GITFIGPSPETISL
-120 MGDKS
+120 MGDKA

-137 VVPGSLGTISTESE
+137 VVPGSIGTIATESE
-151 GLEVAEGIGYPLI
+151 GLDVASEIGYPLI

-178 VTAPEEFSNAFQTAQ
+178 VTSPDEFSNAFQTAQ

-200 GNREVYI
+200 GNKEVYI
-207 ERFFINPRHIE
+207 ERFFVNPRHVE
-218 IQVLGTVNGE
+218 IQVLGDSDGT
-228 IHTFGERDCSI
+228 IYTLGERDCSI

-249 APSPFITATLRSAMS
+249 APSPFITAALRSAMS
-264 QAAVAASKAANYV
+264 QAAIAASKAADYV
-277 NAGTVEFLVDPE
+277 NAGTVEFIVDPE

-304 HPVTETIFRYDLVK
+304 HPVSESIFRYDLVK
-318 AQILVALGEPLPP
+318 AQLLVALGEPIPSP
-331 VPAKPEGHA
+331 PAKPEGHA

-352 FTPSPGTITR
+352 FVPSPGTITR
-362 LTLPGGP
+362 LLLPGGP
-369 GIRIDTAAYQG
+369 GIRVDTAAYQG
-380 ALIPPHYDSLIAKV
+380 AVIPPHYDSLVAKV
-394 IASGRNREEAM
+394 IATGKNRDEAIA
-405 DRMIRA
+405 RMIRA
-411 LGEMRIEGIKTTIPF
+411 LREMTVEGIKTTIPF
-426 HQEVLRDP
+426 HLEVLADP
-434 VFRAGRYS
+434 TFRSGRYS

-450 EEREKRRTA
+450 ERREALPK
-459 ENLEEK
+459 NPSK
-465 DSSPESSKINLS
+465 DSEAE
-477 KDPLTGS
+477 D

>member
-1 MSTQKKR
+1 MASSSKR
-8 LFRKVLIANRGE
+8 SFKKVLVANRGE

-32 GIATVAIYS
+32 GLSTVAIYS
-41 TADKN
+41 TADRN

-106 GIIFIGPSPDTIAL
+106 GITFIGPSPETISL
-120 MGDKS
+120 MGDKA

-137 VVPGSLGTISTESE
+137 VVPGSIGTIATESE
-151 GLEVAEGIGYPLI
+151 GLDVASEIGYPLI

-178 VTAPEEFSNAFQTAQ
+178 VTSPEEFSNAFQTAQ

-200 GNREVYI
+200 GNKEVYI
-207 ERFFINPRHIE
+207 ERFFVNPRHVE
-218 IQVLGTVNGE
+218 IQVLGDSDGT
-228 IHTFGERDCSI
+228 IYTLGERDCSI

-249 APSPFITATLRSAMS
+249 APSPFITAALRSAMS
-264 QAAVAASKAANYV
+264 QAAIAASKAADYV

-304 HPVTETIFRYDLVK
+304 HPVSESIFRYDLVK
-318 AQILVALGEPLPP
+318 AQLLVALGEPIASP
-331 VPAKPEGHA
+331 PAKPEGHA

-352 FTPSPGTITR
+352 FVPSPGTITR
-362 LTLPGGP
+362 LLLPGGP
-369 GIRIDTAAYQG
+369 GIRVDTAAYQG
-380 ALIPPHYDSLIAKV
+380 AVIPPHYDSLVAKV
-394 IASGRNREEAM
+394 IATGKNRDEAIA
-405 DRMIRA
+405 RMIRA
-411 LGEMRIEGIKTTIPF
+411 LREMTVEGIKTTIPF
-426 HQEVLRDP
+426 HLEVLADP
-434 VFRAGRYS
+434 TFRSGRYS

-450 EEREKRRTA
+450 ERREALPK
-459 ENLEEK
+459 N
-465 DSSPESSKINLS
+465 PS
-477 KDPLTGS
+477 KDPEAED